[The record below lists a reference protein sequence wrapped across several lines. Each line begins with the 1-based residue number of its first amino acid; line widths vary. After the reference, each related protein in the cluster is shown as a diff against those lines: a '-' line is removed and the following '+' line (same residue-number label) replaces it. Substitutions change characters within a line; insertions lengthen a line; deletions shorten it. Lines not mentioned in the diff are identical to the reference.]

1 MNRENTWRPGDGAGS
16 GRGEPLTAGTVRKPL
31 LNILGGEF
39 VAVPQLCQSAAS
51 GLQIRGGGYG
61 GVWGGVTVVTG
72 ERSRADDLT
81 CRRLIGTR

>member
-1 MNRENTWRPGDGAGS
+1 MNRENTWRSGDGAGS

-51 GLQIRGGGYG
+51 GLQIRGG
-61 GVWGGVTVVTG
+61 VWGGVTVVTG
-72 ERSRADDLT
+72 ERSWADDLT